1 MEAVKDLAALSWHS
15 PQGFDAGI
23 EQTILVD
30 TLDQQAKTGMRTRF
44 VRFSPNAA
52 TTVPFVHDY
61 DEEVYLVEGDQAL
74 LEKTSLEVLESY
86 AKGSYFIRPAGT
98 FHGPFSSREGCLL
111 FEIHSY
117 P

>member
-1 MEAVKDLAALSWHS
+1 MEAIKDVAGLSWHS

-23 EQTILVD
+23 EQSILVD
-30 TLDQQAKTGMRTRF
+30 TLDQQAKTGLRTRF
-44 VRFSPNAA
+44 VRFHPDAA
-52 TTVPFVHDY
+52 TSVPFIHDY
-61 DEEVYLVEGDQAL
+61 NEEVYLVEGDQAL
-74 LEKTSLEVLESY
+74 LDKDSLALLERY

-98 FHGPFSSREGCLL
+98 WHGPFSSQEGCLL